1 MFRFKIKIW
10 TWKSY
15 AYALPFKNS
24 IFRFKNLIFGF
35 KSSKFGPKYS
45 NFEKKYSTIEVQNSK
60 SSGTTQCRLLQE
72 YNLPMF
78 LSPLRGLVG
87 TTIYSAGYASLT
99 HGYILLPLR
108 GIVRVHFP
116 FSFCI
121 FSVEIYSLFCGTTQ
135 GRPLQVIKSIIISF
149 TPPGLYIVC
158 SLSGVAL
165 RLTPACNL
173 PPLRG
178 FVSVHFLFTFLCVF
192 NFCLGLPCVGPW

>member
-1 MFRFKIKIW
+1 MHSLSKTRYFASR
-10 TWKSY
+10 TWYLASKTWWFAPNTLILKRIIQRSE
-15 AYALPFKNS
+15 LKNS
-24 IFRFKNLIFGF
+24 RN
-35 KSSKFGPKYS
+35 
-45 NFEKKYSTIEVQNSK
+45 
-60 SSGTTQCRLLQE
+60 SGTTQGRLLQE

-121 FSVEIYSLFCGTTQ
+121 FSVEIYSLFSGTTQ
-135 GRPLQVIKSIIISF
+135 CRLLQVIKSIIISF

-173 PPLRG
+173 LPLRG
-178 FVSVHFLFTFLCVF
+178 FILTCFSKVWYVLYPS
-192 NFCLGLPCVGPW
+192 PVGA

>member
-1 MFRFKIKIW
+1 MPMHSLSKTRYFASR
-10 TWKSY
+10 TWYLASKARSLAQNIPILKRNTQRSKS
-15 AYALPFKNS
+15 K
-24 IFRFKNLIFGF
+24 
-35 KSSKFGPKYS
+35 
-45 NFEKKYSTIEVQNSK
+45 NSK

-116 FSFCI
+116 FSLCI

-173 PPLRG
+173 PPLKG
-178 FVSVHFLFTFLCVF
+178 FVRVHFPFSFFILLFS
-192 NFCLGLPCVGPW
+192 VGSYLV